1 MMNFESEKILIVD
14 GMDQHLDQKNS
25 MLIHPKKLNLVN
37 TLEKNS
43 FDQVIIKNTVVDDLT
58 PLSFFNLS
66 LALKDIG
73 SLEVIVYQPIS
84 VLQEVDANEIE
95 AKARLGGFT
104 DIKREPFKTWEKIGN
119 KDFCLITIKMIM
131 IKAVKK

>member
-1 MMNFESEKILIVD
+1 MYILQQSNMLYVNI
-14 GMDQHLDQKNS
+14 GTDQYRL
-25 MLIHPKKLNLVN
+25 
-37 TLEKNS
+37 
-43 FDQVIIKNTVVDDLT
+43 
-58 PLSFFNLS
+58 
-66 LALKDIG
+66 
-73 SLEVIVYQPIS
+73 
-84 VLQEVDANEIE
+84 VDANEIE